1 METEYQP
8 VWCMFTCMICKEI
21 FDDEE
26 ESEVEGICI
35 GCYDDAETAELV
47 GLDII

>member
-1 METEYQP
+1 
-8 VWCMFTCMICKEI
+8 MFTCTICGEI
-21 FDDEE
+21 FDDDE
-26 ESEVEGICI
+26 ESELEGICI